1 MDAKFSPRVKDV
13 ISYSREEALRLGHDY
28 IGVEHLL
35 LGIIREG
42 QGVAIKMMKS
52 SGIDTKELRK
62 KLESKLE
69 SGQLNEVK
77 NSVNIPLLKQAEKVL
92 KITYLEAKL
101 FKSNMIGTEHL
112 LLSILKEDNNLASSI
127 LKEFKVD
134 YESIKYELDVMQESG
149 YKSDLNPS
157 AKHPESADE
166 DEDAKE
172 EDFSSSTSSKKSSE
186 TKSKTPVLDNFGRDL
201 TKLAEDDK
209 LDPIVGRE
217 KEIERVSQILSRRKK
232 NNPLLIGEPG
242 VGKSAIAEGLALRI
256 TQRKV
261 SRVLFNK
268 RIVSLDLASL
278 VAGTKYRGQFEER
291 MKAVMNELEKNSDIR
306 RIQTIYRKRWS
317 TREKIPE
324 SISRT
329 N

>member
-217 KEIERVSQILSRRKK
+217 KEIERVSQILSR
-232 NNPLLIGEPG
+232 
-242 VGKSAIAEGLALRI
+242 
-256 TQRKV
+256 
-261 SRVLFNK
+261 
-268 RIVSLDLASL
+268 
-278 VAGTKYRGQFEER
+278 
-291 MKAVMNELEKNSDIR
+291 
-306 RIQTIYRKRWS
+306 
-317 TREKIPE
+317 
-324 SISRT
+324 
-329 N
+329 